1 MIALVVTIVVLI
13 ILAAVGISL
22 SVGDNGII
30 IGAKDAAEKWQGGE
44 DDEKDKLNDLSEYI
58 TNNTEGK
65 TVSSVKGGDKFEN
78 TETIKDDDGREVTI
92 PGGFGVSE
100 DSGTK
105 VDEGIVITDGV
116 NEFVWTPIDDPNE
129 MFIEETVNLKGVTT
143 KIDLY
148 TAARIRPGEEF
159 KQGKPSNETLF
170 AVREPDVLSQLDTN
184 SQYYNKILNFDS
196 VQEMADSFAQE
207 YKSMSDS
214 IKKYHGFYIGRYEL
228 TGTVGNPTT
237 KEGTVIDMNWYDA
250 YKTCQNVIKD
260 SQFVKSTMVYGCQWD
275 EVMKWLK
282 NTKFKGEE
290 YKVDSDSSSWGN
302 YGTGVPIDT
311 GSNPKYEVNKIF
323 DLAGNY
329 KEWTQEATYSNARID
344 RGGYFGVEGSNAPA
358 SDRNLDVSTNITTSR
373 AVIYML

>member
-1 MIALVVTIVVLI
+1 MNKAI
-13 ILAAVGISL
+13 IKKEVKRNI
-22 SVGDNGII
+22 
-30 IGAKDAAEKWQGGE
+30 
-44 DDEKDKLNDLSEYI
+44 NDCVSSN
-58 TNNTEGK
+58 NNTEGK

-116 NEFVWTPIDDPNE
+116 NEFVWTPIDNPDE

-228 TGTVGNPTT
+228 TRN
-237 KEGTVIDMNWYDA
+237 
-250 YKTCQNVIKD
+250 
-260 SQFVKSTMVYGCQWD
+260 
-275 EVMKWLK
+275 MK
-282 NTKFKGEE
+282 
-290 YKVDSDSSSWGN
+290 
-302 YGTGVPIDT
+302 
-311 GSNPKYEVNKIF
+311 
-323 DLAGNY
+323 
-329 KEWTQEATYSNARID
+329 
-344 RGGYFGVEGSNAPA
+344 
-358 SDRNLDVSTNITTSR
+358 
-373 AVIYML
+373 